1 MFGLFKPKSIWVV
14 HQPSRRAT
22 WCSKSDC
29 PKLGRKTTYDVVLRE
44 QQENADGELEN
55 IIQLGIQADYV
66 DDTKIEKKVRRVGE
80 PTVKLHALGV
90 IAAFTSEKKAL
101 NYLDEYFREH
111 QDKSP
116 DDLSI
121 TEIKM
126 T

>member
-1 MFGLFKPKSIWVV
+1 MFGLFKPRAIWVV
-14 HQPSRRAT
+14 HNPNRTAT

-44 QQENADGELEN
+44 KQENADGELEN
-55 IIQLGIQADYV
+55 IIQLGVQPDYV
-66 DDTKIEKKVRRVGE
+66 IDEKIEKKVRRVGE

-90 IAAFTSEKKAL
+90 LAAFTSQKKAL
-101 NYLDEYFREH
+101 KYLESYFEERQNE
-111 QDKSP
+111 SP

-121 TEIKM
+121 TEIKL

>member
-1 MFGLFKPKSIWVV
+1 LFGLFKPRAIWVV
-14 HQPSRRAT
+14 HNPSRTAT

-44 QQENADGELEN
+44 KQENADGELEN
-55 IIQLGIQADYV
+55 IIQLGVQADYV
-66 DDTKIEKKVRRVGE
+66 DDEKIEKKVRRVGE

-90 IAAFTSEKKAL
+90 VAAFTSQKKAL
-101 NYLDEYFREH
+101 KYLDNYFKERQNE
-111 QDKSP
+111 SP

-121 TEIKM
+121 TEIKL

>member
-1 MFGLFKPKSIWVV
+1 M
-14 HQPSRRAT
+14 
-22 WCSKSDC
+22 
-29 PKLGRKTTYDVVLRE
+29 VLRE
-44 QQENADGELEN
+44 QQENEDGELEN
-55 IIQLGIQADYV
+55 IIQLGVQADYV

-101 NYLDEYFREH
+101 KYLDEYFREH